1 MKRLLVLLAVCLAAA
16 TATAGFAATL
26 SVSSGHLWAGS
37 QTLTKNTCALSGSP
51 VTDTFVNEAS
61 PSSSYGGGS
70 TIDALADSSSRRW
83 AFLKFDLSSCNIP
96 SSGGADS
103 ATLSLYVTRAPAR
116 SFTLTLARV
125 LNSWSNSLTWNGAQS
140 LTYAGATDTTSS
152 GTSTGW
158 VSFTV
163 TANVD
168 EFIQGI
174 TTNNGWVVTASGSTQ
189 NANKDLIQFASSSAS
204 SNRPQ
209 LVIDYEK

>member
-1 MKRLLVLLAVCLAAA
+1 MKRLLVLLALGVAAA
-16 TATAGFAATL
+16 CATAGFAATL
-26 SVSSGHLWAGS
+26 SVSSWHLWAGS
-37 QTLTKNTCALSGSP
+37 QALTKSSCTVAGASA
-51 VTDTFVNEAS
+51 DTYVNEAS
-61 PSSSYGGGS
+61 PASSYGGGS
-70 TIDALADSSSRRW
+70 TLGALADTNSRRW
-83 AFLKFDLSSCNIP
+83 TFLRFDLSSCAIP

-103 ATLSLYVTRAPAR
+103 ATLRLYVSNVATR

-125 LNSWSNSLTWNGAQS
+125 LDSWSTGLTWNGAQS
-140 LTYAGATDTTSS
+140 LNYAGPTDTATS

-174 TTNNGWVVTASGSTQ
+174 TTNNGWVVTASGATQ
-189 NANKDLIQFASSSAS
+189 NVNKDLIEFSSSSAS
-204 SNRPQ
+204 SNKPQ

>member
-1 MKRLLVLLAVCLAAA
+1 MRRLFVLLALGVAAA
-16 TATAGFAATL
+16 CATAGFAATL
-26 SVSSGHLWAGS
+26 SVSSWHLWAGS
-37 QTLTKNTCALSGSP
+37 QTLTKSSCTLTGASA
-51 VTDTFVNEAS
+51 DTYVNEAS

-70 TIDALADSSSRRW
+70 TLHALADANSRRW
-83 AFLKFDLSSCNIP
+83 TFLRFDLSGCAVP

-103 ATLSLYVTRAPAR
+103 ATLRLYVSSAPAR
-116 SFTLTLARV
+116 NFTLTLARV
-125 LNSWSNSLTWNGAQS
+125 LDSWSTGLTWNGAQS
-140 LTYAGATDTTSS
+140 LNYAGATDTAAS

-189 NANKDLIQFASSSAS
+189 NVNRDLIQFSSSSAS
-204 SNRPQ
+204 SNKPQ